1 MPRLG
6 LFRAEQHGVLIAGCI
21 GRVAENLAG
30 IVDCDGVKPVPV
42 GISVLRLTNPLV
54 EGKIAVPAIWP
65 EALIAVASLPLRA
78 SKIA

>member
-42 GISVLRLTNPLV
+42 GISVLRLTNPLAV
-54 EGKIAVPAIWP
+54 EVMGTCFPTLKG
-65 EALIAVASLPLRA
+65 L
-78 SKIA
+78 